1 MVSMEM
7 KNLKSL
13 EDFKKKIR
21 KLEPDRCDCKPCKDF
36 VSNLGYVSLV
46 WLWIFA

>member
-1 MVSMEM
+1 MEM

-21 KLEPDRCDCKPCKDF
+21 KLEPDRCDCKLCKDF
-36 VSNLGYVSLV
+36 VSNLGYISLV
-46 WLWIFA
+46 